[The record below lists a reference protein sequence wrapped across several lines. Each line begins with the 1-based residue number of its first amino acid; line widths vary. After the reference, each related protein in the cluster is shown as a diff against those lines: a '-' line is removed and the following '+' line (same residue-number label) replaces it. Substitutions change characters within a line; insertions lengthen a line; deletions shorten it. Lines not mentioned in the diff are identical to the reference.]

1 MVVKA
6 TSTLVTKRITTI
18 KEMTVKERS
27 IE

>member
-1 MVVKA
+1 MVVKE